1 MEILACW
8 IRKAPKL
15 RFKVQSTA
23 VSSVPAFG
31 QLARGHPEGGT
42 LDTCCGGSVPRPSA
56 CSSLSSVASYAL
68 FFLGGLTCVH
78 NPNDVTGTGKWVLW
92 GSIVTHADDQLRQR
106 VAWALSQ
113 ILVIGDGGGELFYS
127 DHTET
132 WAAFYDTF
140 ITHAFGNYRDIMRE
154 VSASP
159 LMGRHV

>member
-1 MEILACW
+1 MQILACW

-15 RFKVQSTA
+15 RLQVQSTA
-23 VSSVPAFG
+23 ASSFPAFG
-31 QLARGHPEGGT
+31 QLARGHTMVVPWTPVTEGP
-42 LDTCCGGSVPRPSA
+42 CHAHQRVP
-56 CSSLSSVASYAL
+56 LSSRSQAMPC
-68 FFLGGLTCVH
+68 FFGLTCVH

-92 GSIVTHADDQLRQR
+92 GSVVTHADDQLRQR

-113 ILVIGDGGGELFYS
+113 ILVIGDGGGELFYP

>member
-1 MEILACW
+1 M
-8 IRKAPKL
+8 
-15 RFKVQSTA
+15 V
-23 VSSVPAFG
+23 VPWT
-31 QLARGHPEGGT
+31 PVTEGP
-42 LDTCCGGSVPRPSA
+42 CHAHQRVP
-56 CSSLSSVASYAL
+56 LSSRSQAMPC
-68 FFLGGLTCVH
+68 FFGLTCVH

-92 GSIVTHADDQLRQR
+92 GSVVTHADDQLRQR

-113 ILVIGDGGGELFYS
+113 ILVIGDGGGELFYP